1 MIPLIQDFIKIFKPQ
16 WSKEREQA
24 RLLAL
29 RVSQL
34 DSEVRALRA
43 AIFGE
48 GGQFGLVDSR
58 IEDVEG
64 DVGALREGL
73 TEVKNELSNQATSSL
88 RVGTTLFN
96 VILSAF
102 FALIFFGSPVVL
114 NEAESRAV
122 FDYFLYIGPAVS
134 AIIAGFGL
142 YASKGKRIFGIGVD
156 GLFFCVSA
164 SFLFLCVVAYAFS
177 KGYLATM
184 LSQSLGVFLLLPLL
198 WILSSLIG
206 KKISIG
212 IVSFLVVFIS

>member
-1 MIPLIQDFIKIFKPQ
+1 MDEAKAVAAGYGERAPVNQEVPTESARNGEIPKIQTPLFGTTQHP
-16 WSKEREQA
+16 
-24 RLLAL
+24 AL
-29 RVSQL
+29 S
-34 DSEVRALRA
+34 
-43 AIFGE
+43 
-48 GGQFGLVDSR
+48 GLV
-58 IEDVEG
+58 IQTF
-64 DVGALREGL
+64 L
-73 TEVKNELSNQATSSL
+73 
-88 RVGTTLFN
+88 N

-142 YASKGKRIFGIGVD
+142 YVSKGKRIFGIGVD
-156 GLFFCVSA
+156 GLFLCVSA

-212 IVSFLVVFIS
+212 IVSFLVVFIFAVVFAFAWIYVVSEYKLERPGLIMEAVIKFLFSH